1 MFAYV
6 MLTAWM
12 SCWGVV
18 FCVGLYV
25 DFDSDL
31 IVFSILIWVL
41 VMIWIWDCELGF
53 DFGFRLRIFMLLTW
67 DSEFGIWVW
76 SCALVSL
83 WLVPGHL
90 GLNRSRNVRKQNKVG
105 RSEALGMNYFICRF
119 WSTFFAHP
127 ATLQLFVVSHFC
139 F

>member
-1 MFAYV
+1 

-53 DFGFRLRIFMLLTW
+53 DFGFILKILMLLTW

-76 SCALVSL
+76 SCALVSV
-83 WLVPGHL
+83 WFVSGHL
-90 GLNRSRNVRKQNKVG
+90 GFNCSRNDRKAKQSGAVG
-105 RSEALGMNYFICRF
+105 GIGNELLHLSFLADLFRSPRNPPI
-119 WSTFFAHP
+119 
-127 ATLQLFVVSHFC
+127 VFC
-139 F
+139 FSFWLFI